1 MYKNENGRYMVRELE
16 EGILKYPWDLEFEES
31 EDSGGW
37 NVVREYEGRYSAEEA
52 IEEIIKVHMEGRI
65 NV

>member
-1 MYKNENGRYMVRELE
+1 MVRELE
-16 EGILKYPWDLEFEES
+16 EGILKYLWDLEFEES

>member
-1 MYKNENGRYMVRELE
+1 MVRELE
-16 EGILKYPWDLEFEES
+16 KGILKYLWDLEFEES

-37 NVVREYEGRYSAEEA
+37 TVVREYEGRYSAEEA

>member
-1 MYKNENGRYMVRELE
+1 MVRELE